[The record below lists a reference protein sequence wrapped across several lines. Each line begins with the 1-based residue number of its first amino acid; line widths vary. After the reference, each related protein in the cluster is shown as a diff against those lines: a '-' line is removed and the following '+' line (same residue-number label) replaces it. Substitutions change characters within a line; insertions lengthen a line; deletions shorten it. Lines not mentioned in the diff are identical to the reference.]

1 MHEPISTNVVDIILA
16 TPGFSSIMQP
26 IVSMTTLDP
35 VSNLSWPSGSV
46 VSNLVTSDGT
56 KTTH

>member
-1 MHEPISTNVVDIILA
+1 MVDIILA
-16 TPGFSSIMQP
+16 TPGFPSITEP
-26 IVSMTTLDP
+26 IVSMTILDP